1 MHEAAICMS
10 LLDLIGE
17 QARREKFARVRRVV
31 IEVGAMSH
39 VEPGALAF
47 AFSAASPGGVCDG
60 AVLEIKQVPAQA
72 YCMRCEGIVAI
83 SDPGEACPNCGGG
96 QVMSQGGD
104 ELKLKE
110 LEVV

>member
-17 QARREKFARVRRVV
+17 QARRETFSRVRRVV
-31 IEVGAMSH
+31 VEVGAMSH
-39 VEPGALAF
+39 VEPEALAF

-60 AVLEIKQVPAQA
+60 AELEIRRAPASA
-72 YCMRCEGIVAI
+72 YCMRCEAIVAI
-83 SDPGEACPNCGGG
+83 SAPGGVCPQCGGG
-96 QVMSQGGD
+96 QLMPQGGD